1 MISGGKVNRGFTAAL
16 WRFSGIDRASELCLG
31 NLRQSNWRPASKQNC
46 AGKLRAVTGC
56 APFWRADLCG
66 LTIKGLPQ

>member
-1 MISGGKVNRGFTAAL
+1 
-16 WRFSGIDRASELCLG
+16 
-31 NLRQSNWRPASKQNC
+31 
-46 AGKLRAVTGC
+46 LRAVTGC